1 MLLTFDVEWAE
12 LPDDIA
18 QPKQQAWQEWED
30 TNAQLDDPTQP
41 LPPQELAQLE
51 RRQRTAWKQSWH
63 PQPAGP
69 GDQAVGTWYA
79 ASRCGIVRSGA
90 VRGPW
95 DANGTQ
101 PRRCHR

>member
-63 PQPAGP
+63 
-69 GDQAVGTWYA
+69 A
-79 ASRCGIVRSGA
+79 ASLLGQAIKRWT
-90 VRGPW
+90 RGTPPV
-95 DANGTQ
+95 AAGL
-101 PRRCHR
+101 